1 MLDLANGPAIGPAA
15 YAGGSARLNLSGT
28 GGPGTLSTR
37 ARVGCNAPCLVP
49 VLEGDGHRRRAHR
62 WARARSRRDVRAA
75 RAGAPGPSATRSR
88 CGCWATREPPR
99 RPPRTRFVRAYRA
112 LAGYDATRILR
123 AAPAAVAG
131 HDRPEPVPNATRA
144 TRDRRPGAALARR
157 RSRTGDAAG
166 AGRDGPRRHHRR
178 RSPNAAPR
186 GTTGPASLRPCRP
199 PTGPPSSCDTS
210 TACPIP
216 ISPSPSDDPRA
227 PSRPRSTAAWRCCAP
242 PSRRR
247 TDSSARR

>member
-37 ARVGCNAPCLVP
+37 AMVGCNAPCLVP

-62 WARARSRRDVRAA
+62 WARARSRRDVREA
-75 RAGAPGPSATRSR
+75 RAGAPGPLLLDRAADAGRPRRSR
-88 CGCWATREPPR
+88 GGRPGRPR
-99 RPPRTRFVRAYRA
+99 ARLSGPCR
-112 LAGYDATRILR
+112 LR
-123 AAPAAVAG
+123 RHADPGAAPAAVAG
-131 HDRPEPVPNATRA
+131 HDRAEPVSNATRA

-157 RSRTGDAAG
+157 RSRSGSRCRSRPRRT
-166 AGRDGPRRHHRR
+166 RRHHRR
-178 RSPNAAPR
+178 RSRNAEPP

-216 ISPSPSDDPRA
+216 ISPWPSDDPRA